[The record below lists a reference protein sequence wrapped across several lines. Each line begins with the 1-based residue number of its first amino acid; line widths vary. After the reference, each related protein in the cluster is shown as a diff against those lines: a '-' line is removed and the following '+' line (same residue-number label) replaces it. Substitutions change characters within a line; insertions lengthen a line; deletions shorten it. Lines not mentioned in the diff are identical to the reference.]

1 MTPWTEPNTDGV
13 ISISQLAQHTTFA
26 EVPIG
31 LSNAEITEVLSAV
44 KGNDVFWSYF
54 DFARAIIAAYESKK
68 AGVWQTIVADCGII
82 DLD

>member
-1 MTPWTEPNTDGV
+1 MTPWIAPNTDGV

-26 EVPIG
+26 EVSVS
-31 LSNAEITEVLSAV
+31 LSNAEITEVLSTV
-44 KGNDVFWSYF
+44 KNGDVFWSYF

-68 AGVWQTIVADCGII
+68 AGVWQTFVADCGII

>member
-1 MTPWTEPNTDGV
+1 MDGV
-13 ISISQLAQHTTFA
+13 ISISQLTQHTTFT
-26 EVPIG
+26 EVPVS

-68 AGVWQTIVADCGII
+68 AGAGRHSLPTVV
-82 DLD
+82 

>member
-1 MTPWTEPNTDGV
+1 MTPWIEPNIDGV

-26 EVPIG
+26 EVPVS

-44 KGNDVFWSYF
+44 KGNDAFWSYF

-68 AGVWQTIVADCGII
+68 AGVWQTFVADCGII

>member
-1 MTPWTEPNTDGV
+1 MTPWIEPSTDGAF
-13 ISISQLAQHTTFA
+13 SIAYSSQHTAFA
-26 EVPIG
+26 EVPVS

-54 DFARAIIAAYESKK
+54 DFAHAIIAACESKK
-68 AGVWQTIVADCGII
+68 AGVWQTFVADCGLI